1 MEAGIGA
8 SQAGLFLER
17 AQACQEGRD
26 VGACLVVRIKLED
39 DLFQA
44 VSVEWQSVHK
54 GGAQVGLE
62 YRRVRHV
69 LF

>member
-1 MEAGIGA
+1 M
-8 SQAGLFLER
+8 
-17 AQACQEGRD
+17 
-26 VGACLVVRIKLED
+26 VRIKLED

-44 VSVEWQSVHK
+44 VSVERQSVHK

-69 LF
+69 LFQRGPG

>member
-1 MEAGIGA
+1 M
-8 SQAGLFLER
+8 
-17 AQACQEGRD
+17 
-26 VGACLVVRIKLED
+26 VRIKLGD

-44 VSVEWQSVHK
+44 VSAERQSVHK

-62 YRRVRHV
+62 YHRVCHI